1 MAYSLLKCLIIFIN
15 KCDLNNQFLMFT
27 KWICDV
33 MIYMLASSEPWSGQ
47 INAYKIGI
55 YCSSAKHV
63 ALRSQSKDWLARN

>member
-1 MAYSLLKCLIIFIN
+1 
-15 KCDLNNQFLMFT
+15 MFT